1 MKNICLYFEV
11 HQPYHLR
18 LYRFFDIGNDHYY
31 YDDSRNEAIIQ
42 ELTNKCYL
50 PATQMFIDM
59 IKESKGSFH
68 VAFSISGIT
77 LDLLEHYAPE
87 VIDRFKELAA
97 SGCVEFLGEPYAHSL
112 VSLRGDD
119 EFEVQVKEHSSKI
132 KSLFGQEPKVLSNT
146 GLIYSNG
153 IGLRAL
159 QMGFKGILT
168 EGDKSFMGWH
178 SPNYLYCCSSDPR
191 LRIITRNS
199 SLSNDITFRFSNWNW
214 DQYPLTADKYIK
226 WIAAEP
232 KEEQVTSIFMNIET
246 LGMQQSAES
255 GIFDFFRALPKFA
268 QTAGLEFKTPSE
280 IIGELKPIDQLRFD
294 NPISWADEERD
305 VSAWLGNELQQEAFD
320 KISSLGENVR
330 MSQDPNLLQDWYRLQ
345 SSDQF
350 FYMSTKHF
358 ANGSVHNSPFSSPYD
373 AFINYMNAL
382 NDFRTRVNEQFPED
396 IDHDELEHLRR
407 TLEEKDC
414 IIEKFQKASE
424 SAKDGSGII
433 SEIPK
438 KKTVKSVSKK
448 TASTVK
454 TKSK

>member
-159 QMGFKGILT
+159 QMRFKGILT

-199 SLSNDITFRFSNWNW
+199 SLSNDITFRFSNWN
-214 DQYPLTADKYIK
+214 
-226 WIAAEP
+226 
-232 KEEQVTSIFMNIET
+232 
-246 LGMQQSAES
+246 
-255 GIFDFFRALPKFA
+255 
-268 QTAGLEFKTPSE
+268 
-280 IIGELKPIDQLRFD
+280 
-294 NPISWADEERD
+294 
-305 VSAWLGNELQQEAFD
+305 
-320 KISSLGENVR
+320 
-330 MSQDPNLLQDWYRLQ
+330 
-345 SSDQF
+345 
-350 FYMSTKHF
+350 
-358 ANGSVHNSPFSSPYD
+358 
-373 AFINYMNAL
+373 
-382 NDFRTRVNEQFPED
+382 
-396 IDHDELEHLRR
+396 
-407 TLEEKDC
+407 
-414 IIEKFQKASE
+414 
-424 SAKDGSGII
+424 
-433 SEIPK
+433 
-438 KKTVKSVSKK
+438 
-448 TASTVK
+448 
-454 TKSK
+454 